1 MRCPRRRAWPH
12 CRGPTLRVL
21 TNLPARS
28 VSPYVTDTTFPET
41 AADGA
46 PATAGAPSQGT
57 ERLALGAALVTV
69 TLWASAFVGIRSAG
83 RAIGAGPL
91 SLGRLVVA
99 AAVLGA
105 VVAGRREALP
115 PRADLPRLVLFAL
128 LWFGAY
134 NVMLNAAE
142 HRVDAGTAAMLVNVG
157 PVFIALL
164 AGLVLRE
171 GFPRTLFAGCAVA
184 FAGAI
189 VIGAATSER
198 GVAAGWGAAL
208 CIAAA
213 LTYAGGVVAQKPLLE
228 RTSGLQITFLG
239 CVVAAIAC
247 LPYAPALVHDVR
259 SAGAGPV
266 AWTVY
271 LGAFPTAIGFTT
283 WAYALR
289 RTTAGRMGA
298 TTYLVPP
305 LAVVMGWLFLG
316 ETPPALALAGGALCL
331 AGVFVARGG
340 RVRRARRTPP
350 GGSWGGG
357 GAEPP

>member
-1 MRCPRRRAWPH
+1 MADIVAARRFAFSRTVAPW
-12 CRGPTLRVL
+12 RLVD
-21 TNLPARS
+21 
-28 VSPYVTDTTFPET
+28 VTDTAFPEPRAGVPET
-41 AADGA
+41 AAA
-46 PATAGAPSQGT
+46 AATTRATTDTVA
-57 ERLALGAALVTV
+57 LAAALVTV
-69 TLWASAFVGIRSAG
+69 TLWSSAFVGIRDAG

-91 SLGRLVVA
+91 TLARLVVA

-105 VVAGRREALP
+105 IVAARREAPL
-115 PRADLPRLVLFAL
+115 PRADLPRLVVFAL

-171 GFPRTLFAGCAVA
+171 GFPRALLGGCAVA
-184 FAGAI
+184 FAGAV

-198 GVAAGWGAAL
+198 GVSAGGGAAL

-213 LTYAGGVVAQKPLLE
+213 LAYAGGVVAQKPLLE
-228 RTSGLQITFLG
+228 RTSGLQVTFLG
-239 CVVAAIAC
+239 CTVAAVAC
-247 LPYAPALVHDVR
+247 LPYAPGLVHDVR
-259 SAGAGPV
+259 AAGAAPV
-266 AWTVY
+266 AWAVY
-271 LGAFPTAIGFTT
+271 LGAFPTALGFTT

-331 AGVFVARGG
+331 AGVVL
-340 RVRRARRTPP
+340 ARRR
-350 GGSWGGG
+350 
-357 GAEPP
+357 

>member
-1 MRCPRRRAWPH
+1 MRCPRRRPWAH

-21 TNLPARS
+21 TKLRARS
-28 VSPYVTDTTFPET
+28 VFRYVTDTTFPET
-41 AADGA
+41 ASPAA
-46 PATAGAPSQGT
+46 PATAAASTGAA
-57 ERLALGAALVTV
+57 ERLALAAALVTV
-69 TLWASAFVGIRSAG
+69 TLWASAFVGIRDAG

-105 VVAGRREALP
+105 VVVVRREALP
-115 PRADLPRLVLFAL
+115 PRADVPRLVLFAL

-171 GFPRTLFAGCAVA
+171 GFPRTLLAGCAVA

-213 LTYAGGVVAQKPLLE
+213 LAYAGGVVAQKPLLE

-239 CVVAAIAC
+239 CVGRAIAC
-247 LPYAPALVHDVR
+247 LPYAPGLVHDVR

-271 LGAFPTAIGFTT
+271 LGAVPTAIGFTT

-340 RVRRARRTPP
+340 RLRRAR
-350 GGSWGGG
+350 
-357 GAEPP
+357 